1 MSLLKQEVKNDIDR
15 QSAEIEAIVA
25 EIVKPYTGD

>member
-1 MSLLKQEVKNDIDR
+1 MSLLKQEVKNDIDK

-25 EIVKPYTGD
+25 EIVKP